1 MKLLKF
7 LLPFALVTNGFS
19 FLAAAGEDDAGFSST
34 ISERERDIQAVEDYI
49 NSKRAVSIKEKGGD
63 LRLSGDIR
71 MEYTYAKCKT
81 DGMVMR
87 GYDSK
92 NLYPNKDYLANIEE
106 KKEDWKKEKKKAT
119 ATAKSIRKAKLA
131 YKDAKTKLKAP
142 YPTSEFEV
150 EANLVLDYV
159 ADRCWG
165 TMRLQMSNPAG
176 LPEVD
181 RKALVTDSRN
191 MLFGSGSAKNLSLR
205 KAYMGYNVWEQGTS
219 RFDIEIGR
227 RKLYD
232 AFDSQIQFYSM
243 FDGILAKFSSSYEGI
258 TDFYAKVAGF
268 VIDQNVN
275 HWGRVG
281 EIGFMNIADSGLDLK
296 YSLIDWSK
304 CKRNRYG
311 KKDPM
316 GAKFLNSQI
325 TATYNVSPDLVRLKT
340 QLYGAFLVNHK
351 AKKWKKCDEKANK
364 AYYLGFRLGDVVR
377 KGDYAFDVA
386 YQWVQAQ
393 AISERDIYTMGR
405 DNPTSASFYNHRWG
419 GWANY
424 KGFKI
429 DAFYAITDN
438 WTVNAYVQDVHQQS
452 KKIGGKHH
460 SYQFS
465 IASIFAF

>member
-71 MEYTYAKCKT
+71 MEYTYAKAKT
-81 DGMVMR
+81 DGVVLR

-92 NLYPNKDYLANIEE
+92 PIKELS
-106 KKEDWKKEKKKAT
+106 KKRAEWKKKVKDKAT
-119 ATAKSIRKAKLA
+119 SVDIQEAKDA
-131 YKDAKTKLKAP
+131 YKEAKKNLRAP
-142 YPTSEFEV
+142 FPTSEFEI

-176 LPEVD
+176 LPEID
-181 RKALVTDSRN
+181 RKPGLTDSRN

-258 TDFYAKVAGF
+258 TDFYAKIAGF
-268 VIDQNVN
+268 VVDQNAN

-325 TATYNVSPDLVRLKT
+325 TATYNVSPDLVRMKT

-351 AKKWKKCDEKANK
+351 AKKCHQSEYQKANK

-405 DNPTSASFYNHRWG
+405 DNPTSLSLYVKPRG

-452 KKIGGKHH
+452 IKTGGKHH